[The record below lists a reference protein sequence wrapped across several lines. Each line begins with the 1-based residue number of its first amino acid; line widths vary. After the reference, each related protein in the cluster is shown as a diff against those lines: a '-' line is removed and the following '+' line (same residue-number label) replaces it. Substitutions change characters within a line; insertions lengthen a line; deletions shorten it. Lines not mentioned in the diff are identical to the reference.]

1 MEVDLVNDLVGTPS
15 VDQVQPDVLPTEND
29 NNLQESENTVIPE
42 NNTEVTEPV
51 KQPDI
56 DDPFIKAYLKAKEKE
71 TFDFDEFMQIQN
83 NRYNIDKLDPNTGL
97 KEYYQSIMDGE
108 KRKYTDETIEKYIN
122 NLSDIE
128 KDKEWSS
135 VKQNKLKEYDEFY
148 DRKDQDYKQQLT
160 QYYTEAQKETDDFVN
175 ALILAKEKVTD
186 IAGIPHTK
194 EVSGKFQEKFK
205 ELMSIDKE
213 SEPIT
218 IVPRHVHKLLNDND
232 LLYNL
237 LYIHE
242 RMKDGGLTE
251 YIEKMRNEKVD
262 NTLNKMGVNPSS
274 KGGSMTKGVTPPAP
288 SDFI

>member
-1 MEVDLVNDLVGTPS
+1 MEIDLVNDLVGTPS
-15 VDQVQPDVLPTEND
+15 VQQQEPDVPPIEDSNIPVE
-29 NNLQESENTVIPE
+29 QETAVIPE
-42 NNTEVTEPV
+42 Q
-51 KQPDI
+51 KPDI
-56 DDPFIKAYLKAKEKE
+56 PEVQKQSEVDDPFIKAYLKAKEKE

-83 NRYNIDKLDPNTGL
+83 KRYEIDKLDPNTGL
-97 KEYYQSIMDGE
+97 KDYYQSIMEGD
-108 KRKYTDETIEKYIN
+108 KRKYNDETIEKYLS

-135 VKQNKLKEYDEFY
+135 VKQNKQKEYDEFY

-160 QYYTEAQKETDDFVN
+160 QYYSEAQKETDDFVN
-175 ALILAKEKVTD
+175 ALILSKEKVSD

-205 ELMSIDKE
+205 ELMAIDKD

-218 IVPRHVHKLLNDND
+218 IVPRNIHKLLNDNE

-237 LYIHE
+237 LYIYE
-242 RMKDGGLTE
+242 RMQDGGLTE
-251 YIEKMRNEKVD
+251 YIETVRNEKVD

-274 KGGSMTKGVTPPAP
+274 KGGSMTKGVTPPTP
-288 SDFI
+288 GDFV